1 MLFIYTL
8 IGILCLG
15 IIVALE
21 TETVAFIVKLI
32 IMIPFVVLI
41 ILALLLLLYR

>member
-15 IIVALE
+15 IIAALV
-21 TETVAFIVKLI
+21 TETVAFVVKLL
-32 IMIPFVVLI
+32 MMVPFVVLI
-41 ILALLLLLYR
+41 VLALLLLL

>member
-15 IIVALE
+15 IIAALAAK
-21 TETVAFIVKLI
+21 TVTFIVKLLV
-32 IMIPFVVLI
+32 MIPFVVLI
-41 ILALLLLLYR
+41 VLALLLLL

>member
-15 IIVALE
+15 IIAALVA
-21 TETVAFIVKLI
+21 ETVSFVVKLLI
-32 IMIPFVVLI
+32 TLPFVVLI
-41 ILALLLLLYR
+41 ILALLLLL

>member
-15 IIVALE
+15 IIAALAAK
-21 TETVAFIVKLI
+21 TVAFVVKLL
-32 IMIPFVVLI
+32 IMVPFVVLI
-41 ILALLLLLYR
+41 VLALLLLL

>member
-15 IIVALE
+15 IIAALA

-41 ILALLLLLYR
+41 ILALLLLL

>member
-15 IIVALE
+15 IIAALAA
-21 TETVAFIVKLI
+21 ETVAFVVKLLVT
-32 IMIPFVVLI
+32 IPFVVLMV
-41 ILALLLLLYR
+41 LALLLLL

>member
-15 IIVALE
+15 IIAALV
-21 TETVAFIVKLI
+21 TETVAFIVKLL
-32 IMIPFVVLI
+32 IMVPFVVLI
-41 ILALLLLLYR
+41 ILALLLLL